1 MYTLYLGIPKP
12 INASLTLSI
21 MIQTKDIAYPLPSFW
36 IMLLCFHALF
46 SHIET
51 ILTYFAWAVL
61 EFQSIRGCG
70 RGGADLS
77 PPSVATVLCKSSER
91 EFRCNLGFV
100 LTIFRRII
108 ADISK
113 ELLQHSCNFSTKT
126 GKGILNFEETK
137 YEQFSCKERKH
148 QQTFAL

>member
-1 MYTLYLGIPKP
+1 
-12 INASLTLSI
+12 

-36 IMLLCFHALF
+36 IMRLCFHALF

-51 ILTYFAWAVL
+51 ILTILPGLFWSSKA
-61 EFQSIRGCG
+61 RGCG

>member
-1 MYTLYLGIPKP
+1 MYRSTLHLGIPKP

-77 PPSVATVLCKSSER
+77 PPSVATQYCAKVVKENFDVIWALFSRFSVALSLIFPKN
-91 EFRCNLGFV
+91 FCN
-100 LTIFRRII
+100 TPAIF
-108 ADISK
+108 
-113 ELLQHSCNFSTKT
+113 Q
-126 GKGILNFEETK
+126 
-137 YEQFSCKERKH
+137 RKLEKA
-148 QQTFAL
+148 F